1 MRYRISED
9 PFKHQQPPLRFA
21 DALAEPVHKCAPAGW
36 NTRMA
41 DAGEVV
47 ICGKTIIADFPDE
60 GGLLDTAYA
69 DLRRFFDV
77 YKMADGDFVFK
88 TAQCIGMAQESYRIT
103 VTENTCLLEAGDTEG
118 IRRAI
123 YFIEDEMKRREGNI
137 LPLGTIERRAVIK
150 TRISR
155 SALVPNY
162 NTGHLGELGADIE
175 GYPDAYLDR
184 LAHDGV
190 NAIWVQEHLRV
201 IVPSDI
207 IPEYGKNGEAR
218 VRKLNRL
225 IDRAERYGIGVY
237 IQGVEPASSTHGND
251 AIKKHT
257 ELNGQQF
264 YGSELAFCP
273 STEAGAAYI
282 KEVTARL
289 YKLVPKLKGL
299 MTITIGEACC
309 TCASVEGARLTCPTC
324 REKEGSGGKALVS
337 AETAMLEGMRAVNP
351 DAEFISWAYALR
363 ACDEDTRNE
372 YLNIRNKDVISL
384 INFEDYATVEQEGK
398 LKLAIDYWISYT
410 GPGPLFESAAKAA
423 QTSGVRQFAKIQVC
437 SSHEVSTVPYV
448 PVPGILYEKYKYMHE
463 NGVDG
468 VLYCWYFGN
477 YPSVMSKAAGE
488 LAFAPFYETK
498 EEFLTHLAGIY
509 WGRNTK
515 EVVDAYLQ
523 FEKGYKNYPL
533 NTCFEWHSPIGDGP
547 AWPLHLEPVDLP
559 ISKAYEMGDMVG
571 SDRVGEAMFMGHTHA
586 DALALCTRM
595 SNEWHKGAE
604 LLAKV
609 PSIENGEGEEQKN
622 VAHALDILFESGK
635 NILQF
640 YKYRTQLA
648 FLQGNAQELLAN
660 MRTIAEKEIE
670 NAKALAALS
679 EADGRLGYHA
689 EAAAY
694 KFFPEKLLWRINE
707 LEKMLKTEFP
717 TVEKRIKDGKH
728 PLPFCLGLSEES
740 HRYETNAGWES
751 FMHKDGTTDES
762 TKIRISED
770 ADSYTIEICLPKDD
784 RLELRPEFQM
794 FHPYAGIG
802 ISFENGLVFDITDS
816 SGIYPG
822 YKADEQAKW
831 HAESQ
836 KTADGILHTITLYKK
851 DFFES
856 GAVPFRLAVTRHGAE
871 PTYWERPDRT
881 AERLRHGIISP
892 DSYVFVIP
900 EKFTDIR

>member
-9 PFKHQQPPLRFA
+9 PFKYKQPRVRFA
-21 DALAEPVHKCAPAGW
+21 DTLAEPVHKCAPAGW
-36 NTRMA
+36 NTRTSEP
-41 DAGEVV
+41 GEVQV
-47 ICGKTIIADFPDE
+47 RGKTVLADFPDE
-60 GGLLDTAYA
+60 VGLLETAYA
-69 DLRRFFDV
+69 DLQRFFDV
-77 YKMADGDFVFK
+77 YKAQEGDFVFK
-88 TAQCIGMAQESYRIT
+88 TAQNPLMEKESYQIT
-103 VTENTCLLEAGDTEG
+103 VSEKLCLIEAGDTEG

-123 YFIEDEMKRREGNI
+123 YFIEDEMKRREGLF
-137 LPLGTIERRAVIK
+137 LPLGTIKRRAVIK

-162 NTGHLGELGADIE
+162 NTGKSGELGAEIE

-201 IVPSDI
+201 LIPSDI
-207 IPEYGKNGEAR
+207 IPEYGIGCEAR
-218 VRKLNRL
+218 VAKLNRL

-237 IQGVEPASSTHGND
+237 LQGVEPASSMHGND
-251 AIKKHT
+251 AIKKHP

-289 YKLVPKLKGL
+289 FTLVPKLKGL
-299 MTITIGEACC
+299 LTITIGEACS
-309 TCASVEGARLTCPTC
+309 TCASTNGANLTCPVC
-324 REKEGSGGKALVS
+324 LEKEGSGGKALVS
-337 AETAMLEGMRAVNP
+337 AEQAMIDGMRAAKP
-351 DAEFISWAYALR
+351 DAEYISWAYALR
-363 ACDEDTRNE
+363 ACEEETRKE
-372 YLNIRNKDVISL
+372 YLNLRSKDVISMV
-384 INFEDYATVEQEGK
+384 NFEDFASVEQEGK
-398 LKLAIDYWISYT
+398 LKLAIDYWIAYP
-410 GPGPLFESAAKAA
+410 GPGPLFREAAEAA
-423 QTSGVRQFAKIQVC
+423 QKNGVHQFAKIQVC
-437 SSHEVSTVPYV
+437 SSHEISTVPYV

-468 VLYCWYFGN
+468 VLYCWYFGS

-515 EVVDAYLQ
+515 EVVEAYLQ

-533 NTCFEWHSPIGDGP
+533 NTCFEWHSPIGDGT

-571 SDRVGEAMFMGHTHA
+571 SDRVGEAMFMGHTHE
-586 DALALCTRM
+586 DALALCSRM
-595 SNEWHKGAE
+595 SAQWHKGAE
-604 LLAKV
+604 LLSKV
-609 PSIENGEGEEQKN
+609 TPIENGEGEEQRY
-622 VAHALDILFESGK
+622 VARALDILFESGK

-640 YKYRTQLA
+640 YKYRNQLA
-648 FLQGNAQELLAN
+648 FLQGDASTVLNK
-660 MRTIAEKEIE
+660 MRAIAEKEIE
-670 NAKALAALS
+670 NAEALAALS

-694 KFFPEKLLWRINE
+694 KFFPEKLTWRIEE
-707 LEKMLKTEFP
+707 LEKMLETEFP
-717 TVEKRIKDGKH
+717 AAEKRIAEGKH
-728 PLPFCLGLSEES
+728 PLPFCLGLAEES

-751 FMHKDGTTDES
+751 FMYKDGRTDEN
-762 TKIRISED
+762 TKIRVDED
-770 ADSYTIEICLPKDD
+770 ADSYTIQICQAEGGDI
-784 RLELRPEFQM
+784 ELRPEFVM
-794 FHPYAGIG
+794 FHPYAGMG
-802 ISFENGLVFDITDS
+802 LSKEKGLVFDITGS

-822 YKADEQAKW
+822 YIADETAKW
-831 HAESQ
+831 HAASEQ
-836 KTADGILHTITLYKK
+836 TDVGLLWTVTLYKK
-851 DFFES
+851 DFS
-856 GAVPFRLAVTRHGAE
+856 PNGDVPFRLAVTHHGNV
-871 PTYWERPDRT
+871 PTYWEKPDRT

-900 EKFTDIR
+900 EKFKHLR